1 MVVIM
6 EYDMA
11 DSGTYNL
18 HRRRKN
24 QEKRTRY
31 TAPSQKMSVQT
42 TNKPSARTSLKSPTA
57 RKGVT

>member
-1 MVVIM
+1 MPEHIMCQWMVLIM

-11 DSGTYNL
+11 DTGTYNL

-31 TAPSQKMSVQT
+31 TAP
-42 TNKPSARTSLKSPTA
+42 
-57 RKGVT
+57 